1 MNRIIIGIFVG
12 GSGKR
17 MGGVAKGLLPA
28 PASSE
33 TLVERLLRVCQEA
46 LPDAAPYL
54 VGQSAAYATLGLPQ
68 LCDEPSEIG
77 PIGGLRSLLLCAQR
91 VGAPQALAL
100 FNSAFM
106 LSQAG
111 KFAERVQKEHT
122 DNPGA
127 AIEGAWELAL
137 GRAPSPAEKEQA
149 LRFLA
154 EEKSMANLCLVLLN
168 MNEFL
173 YID

>member
-1 MNRIIIGIFVG
+1 MW
-12 GSGKR
+12 
-17 MGGVAKGLLPA
+17 A
-28 PASSE
+28 
-33 TLVERLLRVCQEA
+33 
-46 LPDAAPYL
+46 
-54 VGQSAAYATLGLPQ
+54 VGQWPVSLDPT
-68 LCDEPSEIG
+68 EHNR
-77 PIGGLRSLLLCAQR
+77 RSVYLYVKRSFPYPMFAIFDAPESSVSCPR
-91 VGAPQALAL
+91 RDVTTVAPQALAL
-100 FNSAFM
+100 FNSTFM

-111 KFAERVQKEHT
+111 KFAARVQKEHA

-137 GRAPSPAEKEQA
+137 GRGPSPAEKEQA